1 MPRALVAVYVFYG
14 GLLLA
19 GVWGAALRLV
29 PGFRSWA
36 WRTRPRLP
44 SGSYGQVSN
53 YGQVRALENPTAAAG
68 CLPAGRGRLRC
79 WGAWRCCTSF
89 GGCGG
94 GGTPAAASAPR
105 AGTAAIS
112 PTALHLSPKRSV
124 TPPNCRRFLMGALS
138 ESWCGAWQAR
148 RWVI

>member
-1 MPRALVAVYVFYG
+1 VYVFYG
-14 GLLLA
+14 GLLLV

-53 YGQVRALENPTAAAG
+53 YGQVREPLGIPQTHPVLTGWACQIVLLAGMAL
-68 CLPAGRGRLRC
+68 LHVFWWL
-79 WGAWRCCTSF
+79 WWWRHP
-89 GGCGG
+89 GGCERSPSWDGCHFPDG
-94 GGTPAAASAPR
+94 PPPFAQTLGNTHPPHRFMVDAP
-105 AGTAAIS
+105 
-112 PTALHLSPKRSV
+112 
-124 TPPNCRRFLMGALS
+124 S
-138 ESWCGAWQAR
+138 EPWCGARQAR

>member
-1 MPRALVAVYVFYG
+1 MAVYVFYG

-53 YGQVRALENPTAAAG
+53 YGQVREPLRIPQQQPDAYRLGVPDCAAGEHGAAARLLVAVVVAAPRRLRA
-68 CLPAGRGRLRC
+68 LPELGRLP
-79 WGAWRCCTSF
+79 F
-89 GGCGG
+89 
-94 GGTPAAASAPR
+94 PR
-105 AGTAAIS
+105 RPSTF
-112 PTALHLSPKRSV
+112 R
-124 TPPNCRRFLMGALS
+124 PN
-138 ESWCGAWQAR
+138 AR
-148 RWVI
+148 

>member
-1 MPRALVAVYVFYG
+1 MAVYVFYG

-53 YGQVRALENPTAAAG
+53 YGQVREPLAIPQQQPDAYRLGVTGCAAG
-68 CLPAGRGRLRC
+68 EHGKAGQGVLVLGVRAVWRLGPKV
-79 WGAWRCCTSF
+79 WVL
-89 GGCGG
+89 
-94 GGTPAAASAPR
+94 
-105 AGTAAIS
+105 IS
-112 PTALHLSPKRSV
+112 VQSPWY
-124 TPPNCRRFLMGALS
+124 A
-138 ESWCGAWQAR
+138 
-148 RWVI
+148 